1 MQKKVKN
8 IEYIQD
14 EKNYN
19 IELSTNSDNISFCIK
34 DISKV
39 DFFYELEMSFTDVQK
54 KNKVFLMY
62 QTSEEFINMV
72 DNLIN
77 NKNIKII
84 ENKET
89 FQLNIY
95 VFNVLNGNKEE
106 VSFLLQKKENRNKD
120 EIIKHLCI
128 KVDNLEEKLKEVNKK
143 YDEVNKKYD
152 EMNKKYDDLK
162 KVVDEL
168 IKKPNYHFVWTNHSN
183 CQLSNGGKIIKKVQN
198 EGWNTGIKGN
208 QLLKRNEINTFKIKV
223 NHVNRDKSGLE
234 FGISKYSSNI
244 GFGTDWNLSCAGTS
258 CYKYNNF
265 KNEIIN
271 EGDIVTFI
279 ADLKAGTLEVKKN
292 DISLGILNGLP
303 TNEDLVPSASIYF
316 VNDEIEIID

>member
-1 MQKKVKN
+1 MQKKAKN

-14 EKNYN
+14 EKKYN
-19 IELSTNSDNISFCIK
+19 IELSTNLDNISFCIK

-39 DFFYELEMSFTDVQK
+39 DFFYELEMSFIDVQK

-72 DNLIN
+72 DNLIR

-143 YDEVNKKYD
+143 YD
-152 EMNKKYDDLK
+152 DLK

-198 EGWNTGIKGN
+198 GGYWNTGIKGN
-208 QLLKRNEINTFKIKV
+208 QLLKRNEINIFKIKV
-223 NHVNRDKSGLE
+223 NHVSGDKSGLQ

-244 GFGTDWNLSCAGTS
+244 ECGTDWNLSCTNTS
-258 CYKYNNF
+258 SYKFKNF
-265 KNEIIN
+265 KNEQIN
-271 EGDIVTFI
+271 EGDIATFI

-303 TNEDLVPSASIYF
+303 TNEDLVPSASIFY
-316 VNDEIEIID
+316 VDDEIEIIE